1 MRIEYVGRGGDIKQ
15 NVISVSDDL
24 QFDPI
29 KKLWRSKY
37 IIMLALA
44 LASGLH

>member
-1 MRIEYVGRGGDIKQ
+1 MGRGGDIKQ
-15 NVISVSDDL
+15 DVISVSDDL

-29 KKLWRSKY
+29 KKLGSTKY
-37 IIMLALA
+37 IIMLALV